1 MDTRFSFSAILLA
14 EMEFVCTNSLLV
26 TVSDN
31 NAPCTLSTINLRLSE
46 KLLFGCVIATSINFY
61 AIHKKLFTCYNEA
74 INNKEAVAM
83 EMTIGKRIAALRRE
97 KNLKQDDLAQMLEVS
112 PQAVS
117 KWENDQTCPDISLLP
132 KLAKILGVSVD
143 ELLSGKQELQPVVTL
158 VPEDQRKDIKDM
170 MLRIVVDSADGDKVR
185 VNLPMALVQL
195 AMEMGME
202 MPQVSGNDAL
212 KDIDWA
218 QVMELVRHGAM
229 GNLVEVES
237 ADGDIVRIFVE

>member
-1 MDTRFSFSAILLA
+1 
-14 EMEFVCTNSLLV
+14 
-26 TVSDN
+26 
-31 NAPCTLSTINLRLSE
+31 
-46 KLLFGCVIATSINFY
+46 
-61 AIHKKLFTCYNEA
+61 
-74 INNKEAVAM
+74 M

-158 VPEDQRKDIKDM
+158 APEDQRKDIKDM
-170 MLRIVVDSADGDKVR
+170 VLRIVVVSADGDKVR

-229 GNLVEVES
+229 GNLIEVES

>member
-1 MDTRFSFSAILLA
+1 
-14 EMEFVCTNSLLV
+14 
-26 TVSDN
+26 
-31 NAPCTLSTINLRLSE
+31 
-46 KLLFGCVIATSINFY
+46 
-61 AIHKKLFTCYNEA
+61 
-74 INNKEAVAM
+74 M

-112 PQAVS
+112 PQAIS

-132 KLAKILGVSVD
+132 KLAKVLGVSVD

-158 VPEDQRKDIKDM
+158 VPEEQRKDMKDM
-170 MLRIVVDSADGDKVR
+170 MLRIVVDSHDGDKVR

-202 MPQVSGNDAL
+202 MPQVSSNDAL
-212 KDIDWA
+212 KGIDWA
-218 QVMELVRHGAM
+218 LVMDLVRHGAM

>member
-1 MDTRFSFSAILLA
+1 MRLGPTELLMILAI
-14 EMEFVCTNSLLV
+14 VV
-26 TVSDN
+26 
-31 NAPCTLSTINLRLSE
+31 II
-46 KLLFGCVIATSINFY
+46 FGP
-61 AIHKKLFTCYNEA
+61 
-74 INNKEAVAM
+74 
-83 EMTIGKRIAALRRE
+83 
-97 KNLKQDDLAQMLEVS
+97 KQ
-112 PQAVS
+112 
-117 KWENDQTCPDISLLP
+117 LP

-237 ADGDIVRIFVE
+237 VDGDVVRIFVE

>member
-1 MDTRFSFSAILLA
+1 
-14 EMEFVCTNSLLV
+14 ME
-26 TVSDN
+26 
-31 NAPCTLSTINLRLSE
+31 I
-46 KLLFGCVIATSINFY
+46 
-61 AIHKKLFTCYNEA
+61 
-74 INNKEAVAM
+74 
-83 EMTIGKRIAALRRE
+83 TIGKRIATLRRE

-158 VPEDQRKDIKDM
+158 APEDQRKDIKDM

-212 KDIDWA
+212 KDINWA

-229 GNLVEVES
+229 GNLIEVES

>member
-1 MDTRFSFSAILLA
+1 
-14 EMEFVCTNSLLV
+14 
-26 TVSDN
+26 
-31 NAPCTLSTINLRLSE
+31 
-46 KLLFGCVIATSINFY
+46 
-61 AIHKKLFTCYNEA
+61 
-74 INNKEAVAM
+74 M

-97 KNLKQDDLAQMLEVS
+97 KGLKQDDLAQMLEVS

-132 KLAKILGVSVD
+132 KLAKSLGISVD
-143 ELLSGKQELQPVVTL
+143 ELLSGKQEVQPVVTL
-158 VPEDQRKDIKDM
+158 VPEEHRKDIKDM
-170 MLRIVVDSADGDKVR
+170 MLRIVVDSHDGDKVR

-202 MPQVSGNDAL
+202 MPQISGNDAL
-212 KDIDWA
+212 KGIDWI
-218 QVMELVRHGAM
+218 QVMDLVRHGAM

>member
-1 MDTRFSFSAILLA
+1 
-14 EMEFVCTNSLLV
+14 
-26 TVSDN
+26 
-31 NAPCTLSTINLRLSE
+31 
-46 KLLFGCVIATSINFY
+46 
-61 AIHKKLFTCYNEA
+61 
-74 INNKEAVAM
+74 M

-170 MLRIVVDSADGDKVR
+170 MLRIVVESADGDKVR

-229 GNLVEVES
+229 GNLIEVDS

>member
-1 MDTRFSFSAILLA
+1 
-14 EMEFVCTNSLLV
+14 
-26 TVSDN
+26 
-31 NAPCTLSTINLRLSE
+31 
-46 KLLFGCVIATSINFY
+46 
-61 AIHKKLFTCYNEA
+61 
-74 INNKEAVAM
+74 M

-170 MLRIVVDSADGDKVR
+170 VLRIVVVSADGDKVR

-218 QVMELVRHGAM
+218 QVMELARHGAM
-229 GNLVEVES
+229 GNLIEVES

>member
-1 MDTRFSFSAILLA
+1 
-14 EMEFVCTNSLLV
+14 
-26 TVSDN
+26 
-31 NAPCTLSTINLRLSE
+31 
-46 KLLFGCVIATSINFY
+46 
-61 AIHKKLFTCYNEA
+61 
-74 INNKEAVAM
+74 M

-237 ADGDIVRIFVE
+237 ADGDIVKIFVV